1 MVSPNKPVRME
12 EARVAPTPKGHWDP
26 GAYKPILEKAAA
38 EGVGGPSGAF
48 DRARGMRDAL
58 ARMQKKASVR

>member
-12 EARVAPTPKGHWDP
+12 EAPRAAPAPKGHWDP

-38 EGVGGPSGAF
+38 EGAGGAL

-58 ARMQKKASVR
+58 ARMNKKDSVR

>member
-1 MVSPNKPVRME
+1 ME

-38 EGVGGPSGAF
+38 EGGGAF
-48 DRARGMRDAL
+48 DRARDMRNAL

>member
-1 MVSPNKPVRME
+1 ME
-12 EARVAPTPKGHWDP
+12 EAPRAAPAPKGHWDP

-38 EGVGGPSGAF
+38 EGETHL

-58 ARMQKKASVR
+58 ARMNKKDAVR